1 MAATKKW
8 LNAAKARAMIDQ
20 IGSEPPAWLNII
32 ERFGLHE
39 AQKGKT
45 PKHIPLPEDS
55 LFQAYIHKHPQF
67 RQQVVDLN
75 SDNPSAMKLFV
86 LAQAALIEK
95 GHTQKQAYKVVEEEF
110 SKAMTGSK
118 QGPGQTALAAAQ
130 RHEETLL
137 QDALRQRREIHGL
150 PANLDS
156 TPADQPFSFREP
168 PSNAS
173 QASASQSDETKPL
186 GFQPSTSIDM
196 AQAIS
201 AAAKRPSSKWSPV
214 QNSQTSQAS
223 SQSWRSTVSNA
234 SFRPQ
239 QNQRTA
245 PAGFVQFG
253 VQPQAPAAV
262 EKKTS
267 VAKKVSSIRVNNAL
281 VSQQA
286 ITSDTA
292 SDEGVM
298 RFLAVRQQL
307 LTGHHVWQQAR
318 VM

>member
-20 IGSEPPAWLNII
+20 GSEGPVWLSVI

-39 AQKGKT
+39 AQKGKS
-45 PKHIPLPEDS
+45 PKQIPLPEDS
-55 LFQAYIHKHPQF
+55 LYQAYIHKHPQF
-67 RQQVVDLN
+67 RQQALDLN
-75 SDNPSAMKLFV
+75 SDNPSAIKLFV

-95 GHTQKQAYKVVEEEF
+95 GHTKSQAYNIVEEEF

-118 QGPGQTALAAAQ
+118 QGPGQSALAAAQ

-137 QDALRQRREIHGL
+137 QDALRQRREVYGL

-156 TPADQPFSFREP
+156 TPADQPFSFRTP
-168 PSNAS
+168 PPDAS

-196 AQAIS
+196 AQALS
-201 AAAKRPSSKWSPV
+201 AAAKKPPRKGSPV
-214 QNSQTSQAS
+214 QNSQSPQAS
-223 SQSWRSTVSNA
+223 QQFQRSTVSNA
-234 SFRPQ
+234 SIRPQ
-239 QNQRTA
+239 QSQQTA

-262 EKKTS
+262 KK
-267 VAKKVSSIRVNNAL
+267 R
-281 VSQQA
+281 
-286 ITSDTA
+286 
-292 SDEGVM
+292 
-298 RFLAVRQQL
+298 
-307 LTGHHVWQQAR
+307 
-318 VM
+318 

>member
-8 LNAAKARAMIDQ
+8 LNAAKARAMIDEF
-20 IGSEPPAWLNII
+20 GSAPPPWLSLI

-39 AQKGKT
+39 AQKGKS

-67 RQQVVDLN
+67 RQQAVDLN
-75 SDNPSAMKLFV
+75 SDNPSAIKLFV

-95 GHTQKQAYKVVEEEF
+95 GHTQKQAYKIVQDEF

-130 RHEETLL
+130 RHEENLL
-137 QDALRQRREIHGL
+137 QDALRQRRDIYGL

-156 TPADQPFSFREP
+156 TPTDQPFSFRKP
-168 PSNAS
+168 PPDAS
-173 QASASQSDETKPL
+173 QASASQPDETQPL

-201 AAAKRPSSKWSPV
+201 APAKRPSNKWTPV
-214 QNSQTSQAS
+214 QNSQPDPQAS
-223 SQSWRSTVSNA
+223 AKFQRSTVSNA
-234 SFRPQ
+234 SSRPQ

-253 VQPQAPAAV
+253 VKPQAPAAV
-262 EKKTS
+262 EKS
-267 VAKKVSSIRVNNAL
+267 EQPA
-281 VSQQA
+281 
-286 ITSDTA
+286 
-292 SDEGVM
+292 G
-298 RFLAVRQQL
+298 
-307 LTGHHVWQQAR
+307 
-318 VM
+318 